1 MRERSGSA
9 SVGSDDRCGVDVSRR
24 VYVITVTGELDH
36 RLREEF
42 ADVEITVEHSV
53 SRLRVVSA
61 DASVLHGIL
70 NRIDAL
76 GLELLDVH
84 HVDEGRQA

>member
-1 MRERSGSA
+1 M
-9 SVGSDDRCGVDVSRR
+9 SRQ
-24 VYVITVTGELDH
+24 VFVITVTGEMDE

-42 ADVEITVEHSV
+42 DDVEITIEHGVTRLHVISV
-53 SRLRVVSA
+53 
-61 DASVLHGIL
+61 DPSVLHGVL

-84 HVDEGRQA
+84 QIDDGSP